1 MTNEQKS
8 KKYQQLMFDYDL
20 LSNKIN
26 SIKGESFELNDKQN
40 KQIKELQ
47 IRQQVIMNEV
57 NRLLQ

>member
-1 MTNEQKS
+1 MTNEQKGRR
-8 KKYQQLMFDYDL
+8 YQQLMFDYDL

-26 SIKGESFELNDKQN
+26 SIKGESFELSDLQN

-47 IRQQVIMNEV
+47 MRQQVIMNEV